1 MRAERR
7 RPGDPCRAARADLRA
22 VFHDPAGGH
31 GPRLVH
37 RARAGGCQRRGARAV
52 TPRSRGALQ
61 ADHEAR
67 AEPRG
72 KAGRLNQ
79 RGEAKMSRKP
89 RDRGQPKVLVVDDEP
104 DLLELLELTLSR
116 MGLDTTR
123 AQSVNDALRLLDRE
137 PFDLCLTD
145 MRLPD
150 GEGLRV
156 VEHIN
161 QKGLDV
167 PVAVITAYGSAENA
181 VAALKA
187 GAFDYLAKPVALEQ
201 LRALVK
207 QALKVPEKA
216 QPTTGSGYRLLG
228 ESQAMLHV
236 RDMIERLAKSQAP
249 VFITGESGSGKE
261 LAARMIHSGGSRAE
275 LPFVP
280 VNCGAI
286 PENLME
292 SEFFGYKKGAFTGA
306 EGDRDGF
313 FQAANGG
320 TLFLDEVADL
330 PLPMQVKLLRAIQE
344 KKVRKVGATTE
355 EPVDVRIISA
365 THQSLAA
372 LVDAGEFRQDLFY
385 RLHVI
390 ELAMPSLREMR
401 EDIPTIADAILAKLT
416 RGAPAKLDSEAIVAL
431 EAYPFP
437 GNVREL
443 ENILERGLSLASDP
457 QKITAADLRL
467 TPPPEESDDAAP
479 PAGDKWPLQDYLDR
493 VERTAINEALEKT
506 RYNRTAAA
514 KLLGITFRA
523 MRYRM
528 ERLGIK

>member
-1 MRAERR
+1 MTRR
-7 RPGDPCRAARADLRA
+7 TR
-22 VFHDPAGGH
+22 
-31 GPRLVH
+31 
-37 RARAGGCQRRGARAV
+37 
-52 TPRSRGALQ
+52 
-61 ADHEAR
+61 E
-67 AEPRG
+67 
-72 KAGRLNQ
+72 
-79 RGEAKMSRKP
+79 
-89 RDRGQPKVLVVDDEP
+89 RGQPKVLVIDDEP

-123 AQSVNDALRLLDRE
+123 AQSVGEAIKALDSQN
-137 PFDLCLTD
+137 FDLCLTD

-156 VEHIN
+156 VEHITE
-161 QKGLDV
+161 KSLDV
-167 PVAVITAYGSAENA
+167 PVAVMTAFGSAENA

-207 QALKVPEKA
+207 QALKVPEKPA
-216 QPTTGSGYRLLG
+216 APSSYQLLG
-228 ESQAMLHV
+228 ESPAIMQV
-236 RDMIERLAKSQAP
+236 RQMIERLAKSQAP

-261 LAARMIHSGGSRAE
+261 LAARMIHLGGPRAE
-275 LPFVP
+275 QPFVP

-344 KKVRKVGATTE
+344 KKVRKVGSTQE

-365 THQSLAA
+365 THKKLPA

-401 EDIPTIADAILAKLT
+401 EDIPGIADAILRKLSRT
-416 RGAPAKLDSEAIVAL
+416 GAKLDAEAITAL
-431 EAYPFP
+431 ESYPFP

-443 ENILERGLSLASDP
+443 ENILERGLSLAADP
-457 QKITAADLRL
+457 QKITADDLHL
-467 TPPPEESDDAAP
+467 TPPPEEVDTAL

-493 VERTAINEALEKT
+493 VERAAINEALEKT